1 MTAKVNHS
9 QKLREKPLMS
19 WVICEVSGKAVSCH
33 CNCIAGLGESCSH
46 VAYLLWAIE
55 AGVQLRDSLTV
66 TQKKAYWV
74 LPNSRKDV
82 PYVPSSS
89 TTYSSLTSSIFPDVT
104 SLPCSSSLTPP
115 HHNVSATLSQSDGSA
130 SFPSP
135 KQPSKTINPP
145 TDAEIQK
152 LYSSLA
158 KCKSKPAI
166 LSLTRDYSS
175 SYIPL
180 SLSPDLPSP
189 LSALYNTEYLS
200 SNYTDLLSL
209 AEDLEIS
216 ITEGQC
222 LAVEKSTKTQF
233 QSRIW
238 YNMRAGRITALRL
251 RAVCAADEAIPP
263 MSLIMSICYPDD
275 EARQRYSLQLNS
287 THDGLT
293 ITKSGL
299 FINHASPFLGASPN
313 ALVDC
318 LCCGSGICEIKCP
331 YCHRD
336 DTIEESVADKSFCLE
351 ATEGKAY
358 QLKKFTCITTRLD
371 IRGHFCG
378 KNFPKY

>member
-1 MTAKVNHS
+1 MEDNKKRRKTKDNKNFKKWRLEQCMDSSFEMKDMSSSKMPETQSSCVSSGDDDFISYEDGPVQEKSHNQES
-9 QKLREKPLMS
+9 LMVPNKLIVE
-19 WVICEVSGKAVSCH
+19 
-33 CNCIAGLGESCSH
+33 
-46 VAYLLWAIE
+46 
-55 AGVQLRDSLTV
+55 Q
-66 TQKKAYWV
+66 
-74 LPNSRKDV
+74 
-82 PYVPSSS
+82 SSS
-89 TTYSSLTSSIFPDVT
+89 TTHSSSTPSISPDIT
-104 SLPCSSSLTPP
+104 SLPSSSSLTPP
-115 HHNVSATLSQSDGSA
+115 HHNVSATLSQSDHFSTGLA
-130 SFPSP
+130 SLPSP

-175 SYIPL
+175 SYIPI

-189 LSALYNTEYLS
+189 LSALYNSEYLS
-200 SNYTDLLSL
+200 SHYIELLSL

-238 YNMRAGRITALRL
+238 YNMRAGRITASRL
-251 RAVCAADEAIPP
+251 RAVCTADEAMPP
-263 MSLIMSICYPDD
+263 LSLIMSICYPDVARFNSHATEWGCKHED

-299 FINHASPFLGASPN
+299 FINHASPFLGASPD

-318 LCCGSGICEIKCP
+318 LCCGSGICEIKVC
-331 YCHRD
+331 D
-336 DTIEESVADKSFCLE
+336 
-351 ATEGKAY
+351 
-358 QLKKFTCITTRLD
+358 QLVT
-371 IRGHFCG
+371 
-378 KNFPKY
+378 YY